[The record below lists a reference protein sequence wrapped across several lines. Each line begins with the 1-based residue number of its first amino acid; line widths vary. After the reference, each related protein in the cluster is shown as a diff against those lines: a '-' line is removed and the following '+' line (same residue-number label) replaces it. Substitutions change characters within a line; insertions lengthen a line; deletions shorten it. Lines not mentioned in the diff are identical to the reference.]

1 MKDELLGDK
10 QKLYLDYRKIAEKIK
25 KHYTK
30 IKADTYDEK
39 DWKKDSKTVTKDIKD
54 FEKKLEQMK
63 NNFDSNDDDDDQ
75 FATKY
80 QEEINKSNTYEE
92 MVDEIKEKTKDYNVP
107 TEMADLEGGGDNNND
122 DDDENQ
128 AQEQKDIVIDLMANK
143 EILDQRRKDL
153 ENIHKTSGMIKDM
166 TQQMNN
172 NLAEQK
178 DILNHIEVN
187 TEKVENNAEKAKEE
201 IKKAE
206 EYQKGNSKRLLCL
219 IVIAAVA
226 VLAVVGIVL
235 GATLGGGDDET
246 PEQKN

>member
-10 QKLYLDYRKIAEKIK
+10 TKLFMDYRKVVDKIK
-25 KHYTK
+25 KHYNK
-30 IKADTYDEK
+30 IRADTYDEK
-39 DWKKDSKTVTKDIKD
+39 DWKKDSKSVTKDIKD
-54 FEKKLEQMK
+54 FEKKLELMK
-63 NNFDSNDDDDDQ
+63 NYVDNNDDDQNVQKFQD
-75 FATKY
+75 
-80 QEEINKSNTYEE
+80 EINKSSSIEE
-92 MVDEIKEKTKDYNVP
+92 MVDEIKEKTKDYNIP

-219 IVIAAVA
+219 IVIVAVA

>member
-10 QKLYLDYRKIAEKIK
+10 TKLFMDYRKVSEKIK
-25 KHYTK
+25 KHYNK

-39 DWKKDSKTVTKDIKD
+39 DWKKDSKSVTKDIKD
-54 FEKKLEQMK
+54 FEKKLELMK
-63 NNFDSNDDDDDQ
+63 NYVDNNDDDQNVQKFQD
-75 FATKY
+75 
-80 QEEINKSNTYEE
+80 EINKSSSIEE
-92 MVDEIKEKTKDYNVP
+92 MVDEIKEKTKDYNIP

>member
-1 MKDELLGDK
+1 MKDEFLGDK
-10 QKLYLDYRKIAEKIK
+10 TKLFMDYRKVVDKIK
-25 KHYTK
+25 KHYNK
-30 IKADTYDEK
+30 IRADTYDEK
-39 DWKKDSKTVTKDIKD
+39 DWKKDSKSVTKDIKD
-54 FEKKLEQMK
+54 FEKKLELMK
-63 NNFDSNDDDDDQ
+63 NYVDNNDDDQNVQKFQD
-75 FATKY
+75 
-80 QEEINKSNTYEE
+80 EINKSSSIEE
-92 MVDEIKEKTKDYNVP
+92 MVDEIKEKTKDYNIP

-143 EILDQRRKDL
+143 EILDQRRKEL

-219 IVIAAVA
+219 IVIVAVA